1 MPALSAEVCLAWI
14 YLGGISPAPSK
25 CAIIARSIEKQVV
38 APPPDDGG
46 SFAQTEQEMNGAW
59 IHAWMS
65 SIGDYKIED
74 ELTFSKALFCI

>member
-1 MPALSAEVCLAWI
+1 MD
-14 YLGGISPAPSK
+14 LGGISPAPSK

-38 APPPDDGG
+38 APPPDGG
-46 SFAQTEQEMNGAW
+46 FVCQKEREMNGAW

-74 ELTFSKALFCI
+74 EPPFSKALFCI